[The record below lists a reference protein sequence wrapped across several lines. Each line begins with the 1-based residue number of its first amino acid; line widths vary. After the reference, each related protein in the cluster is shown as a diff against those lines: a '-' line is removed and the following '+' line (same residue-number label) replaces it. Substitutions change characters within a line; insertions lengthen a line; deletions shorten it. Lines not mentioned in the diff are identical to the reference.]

1 MPSVT
6 RVETG
11 FLVRGGN
18 CYKLLRVLLQ
28 TELFAVVSPVVAYT
42 SRWYFSI
49 LPAGSLEPQTQI
61 QL

>member
-28 TELFAVVSPVVAYT
+28 TELFAVVSSVVADT
-42 SRWYFSI
+42 SQWYFSI
-49 LPAGSLEPQTQI
+49 LPASSPGLQTQI
-61 QL
+61 LL